1 MAHKVRKQ
9 IYFDPH
15 HAQFLKQMARDL
27 GVSEAAIIRQAVD
40 QQAAHLAPLRHDQ
53 AAWQQERAFIERL
66 IQEGTVPGRR
76 TWERDELH
84 ER

>member
-9 IYFDPH
+9 IYLDPH

-40 QQAAHLAPLRHDQ
+40 QQAAHL
-53 AAWQQERAFIERL
+53 
-66 IQEGTVPGRR
+66 V
-76 TWERDELH
+76 
-84 ER
+84 